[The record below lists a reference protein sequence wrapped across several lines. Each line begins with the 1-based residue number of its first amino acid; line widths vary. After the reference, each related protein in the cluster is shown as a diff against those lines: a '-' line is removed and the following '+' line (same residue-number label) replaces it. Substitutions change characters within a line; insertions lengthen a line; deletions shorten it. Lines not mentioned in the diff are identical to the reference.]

1 MSALERKTLVL
12 DSDGKNLQAYRGTIG
27 FLNDWGS
34 DFTTERRLCWKE
46 GVAEDGRLCVI
57 APIFDDVERLCCCFP

>member
-1 MSALERKTLVL
+1 M

-46 GVAEDGRLCVI
+46 GVAEDGRLCDCAYI
-57 APIFDDVERLCCCFP
+57 